1 MLNSGKNNIGC
12 AHMDKAFK
20 KKEIRCLVAE
30 DNIHV
35 TDIMSIFFK
44 RNGIEC
50 DIAENGQIGFQ
61 MYMQNPEKY
70 HVIFCD
76 LQMPVMDGT
85 EMMELIRKSGAHTAL
100 SIPIIA
106 MSGTITG
113 EAVSK
118 ERFSYLLK
126 KPFELKYLLTIIDEL
141 MNEV

>member
-1 MLNSGKNNIGC
+1 
-12 AHMDKAFK
+12 MDELFPK
-20 KKEIRCLVAE
+20 KKIRYLIAE
-30 DNIHV
+30 DNYYA

-50 DIAENGQIGFQ
+50 DIAENGQIGLQ

-76 LQMPVMDGT
+76 LQMPVMDGY
-85 EMMELIRKSGAHTAL
+85 EMMDRIRNSGTPSAL
-100 SIPIIA
+100 TVPIVA

-113 EAVSK
+113 ETISN

-126 KPFELKYLLTIIDEL
+126 KPFELSSLLTVIDEL
-141 MNEV
+141 TKKT